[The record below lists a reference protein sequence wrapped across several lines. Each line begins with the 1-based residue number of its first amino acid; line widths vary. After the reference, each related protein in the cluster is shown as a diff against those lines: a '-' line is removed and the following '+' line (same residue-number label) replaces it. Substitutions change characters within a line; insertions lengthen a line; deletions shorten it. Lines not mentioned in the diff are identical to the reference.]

1 MPVRTQG
8 YCGVGRG
15 LSGLHWVWFNGRG
28 PHLEWT
34 QEPQASSPFLT
45 RIPWS
50 LQSRHRR
57 VTPSLLLRKWTFV
70 CLSSCLQGDSP
81 LVEFS
86 LGPAGF
92 SGRCTRVS
100 VPLRLVPS
108 STGFPSKR
116 CAGIGFFSR
125 VDREIGVFRHVAPP
139 TRLCLELPHETRL
152 ILRCARKVGNPL
164 QTEKGSRPSCR
175 NQERRRGQ
183 MKWCREPRCSP

>member
-15 LSGLHWVWFNGRG
+15 LSGLHWLWCNGRG

-34 QEPQASSPFLT
+34 PEPQASSPFLT
-45 RIPWS
+45 RITWS
-50 LQSRHRR
+50 LQSRHKR

-70 CLSSCLQGDSP
+70 FLSSCLQGDSP
-81 LVEFS
+81 LVEMS
-86 LGPAGF
+86 VGPVGF
-92 SGRCTRVS
+92 SGPCTRVS

-139 TRLCLELPHETRL
+139 TWLVSNFL
-152 ILRCARKVGNPL
+152 V
-164 QTEKGSRPSCR
+164 RPAS
-175 NQERRRGQ
+175 
-183 MKWCREPRCSP
+183 S